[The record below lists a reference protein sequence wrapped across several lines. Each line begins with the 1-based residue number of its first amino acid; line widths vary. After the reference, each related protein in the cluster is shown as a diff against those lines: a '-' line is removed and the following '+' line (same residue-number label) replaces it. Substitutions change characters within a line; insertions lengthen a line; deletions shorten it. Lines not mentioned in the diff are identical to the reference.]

1 MKSCS
6 GLSFIHSIP
15 RMTLMKRAG
24 SDRIRDSMLELVWR
38 MEFLVSARA
47 GQRTIKWVGSSGSRP
62 HQRQRTWGGRGG
74 LSPPTF

>member
-6 GLSFIHSIP
+6 GLSFIHSVP

-47 GQRTIKWVGSSGSRP
+47 GQWTIKWAGSSGSRP
-62 HQRQRTWGGRGG
+62 HNLHVGSVTV
-74 LSPPTF
+74 